1 MSEPACDGNA
11 GDGVV
16 RGGAEA
22 GGAHRTAVA
31 PAPEIA
37 VRPDGDRVVVA
48 VRGELDLDASERLG
62 HALGAALGAAVRG
75 VDLEL
80 DGVGFC
86 DCSTLNVLLE
96 MRRQGLEQDKTVVLR
111 TVGPAVARLLAL
123 TGTGTLFDA
132 PDPGVADPGVPDAHV
147 QGRGFPGPDGNGGGD
162 VGGATRAADVDGSA
176 DSAPGAAA
184 RRAEATA
191 DGDAQGARRAGRDDA
206 GPVFPGNLALDDLRV
221 EVAQLRRAMRTRPV
235 IDLARGILMASFGL
249 GVHEAWRV
257 LVLASQNTNT
267 KLHHL
272 AHELVA
278 AVLGE
283 APGVGVREQV
293 ASAVALVRT
302 EVATAGHGE

>member
-96 MRRQGLEQDKTVVLR
+96 MRRRGLEQDKTVVLR

-132 PDPGVADPGVPDAHV
+132 PDPG
-147 QGRGFPGPDGNGGGD
+147 
-162 VGGATRAADVDGSA
+162 AADAGGSA
-176 DSAPGAAA
+176 DSAPGTAAG
-184 RRAEATA
+184 RAEAAA

-283 APGVGVREQV
+283 APGAGVREQV

>member
-1 MSEPACDGNA
+1 MSEPACEANA
-11 GDGVV
+11 GGGVV
-16 RGGAEA
+16 RGGAQA
-22 GGAHRTAVA
+22 GGARRVA
-31 PAPEIA
+31 GAPVPEIA

-48 VRGELDLDASERLG
+48 VRGELDLDASEQLG

-96 MRRQGLEQDKTVVLR
+96 VRRQGLEQDKTVVLR

-132 PDPGVADPGVPDAHV
+132 PDPEA
-147 QGRGFPGPDGNGGGD
+147 PGPDG
-162 VGGATRAADVDGSA
+162 DG
-176 DSAPGAAA
+176 GAAA
-184 RRAEATA
+184 GRAEAAA
-191 DGDAQGARRAGRDDA
+191 DGGVRGGDREARRDDA
-206 GPVFPGNLALDDLRV
+206 APVFPGNLALDDLRV

-272 AHELVA
+272 AHDLVA

-283 APGVGVREQV
+283 APGAKVREQV
-293 ASAVALVRT
+293 AAAVALVRAEVA
-302 EVATAGHGE
+302 EVATASRSE